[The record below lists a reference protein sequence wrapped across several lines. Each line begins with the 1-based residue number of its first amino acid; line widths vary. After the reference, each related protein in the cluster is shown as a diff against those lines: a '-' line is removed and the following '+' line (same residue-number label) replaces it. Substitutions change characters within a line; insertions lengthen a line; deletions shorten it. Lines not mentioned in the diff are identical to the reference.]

1 MPGILVV
8 AEHSNGRFRRVSLEV
23 LTKARELKGA
33 LGGPLAAVVAGSGV
47 ADAAGEL
54 GQYGAE
60 TVYVADHEA
69 LGSGVAAGHVDVVAG
84 LQATHDFSAI
94 LIGATALGK
103 DLAAAL
109 AVRLG
114 AGLNGDSTEL
124 TAAGAGLR
132 ARRPVFGGQ
141 NLVDAEWTGGPAI
154 ALVRPN
160 SFKPEPNGGSA
171 SVESVTPE
179 LGPVASAVKVTGRK
193 PAEEG
198 KISLEEA
205 SIIVSGGRGLG
216 APENFSYVEALAK
229 ELGAAVGASRA
240 AVDAGWYPHPSQVGQ
255 TGKTVSPNLY
265 IACGISGAIQH
276 KVGMQTSDVIVAVNK
291 DEEAPIFGF
300 ADFGVV
306 GDLFEI
312 LPKLTELVAA
322 RKAG

>member
-23 LTKARELKGA
+23 LSKARELKDA
-33 LGGPLAAVVAGSGV
+33 VGGPLAAVVAGDGV
-47 ADAAGEL
+47 ADAAAEL
-54 GQYGAE
+54 GKYGAE
-60 TVYVADHEA
+60 TVYVADNEA
-69 LGSGVAAGHVDVVAG
+69 LGRGLAAPHVDVVAG
-84 LQATHDFSAI
+84 LQAQQGFSAI
-94 LIGATALGK
+94 LVGATALGK

-114 AGLNGDSTEL
+114 AGLNGDSTGLSADGGRL
-124 TAAGAGLR
+124 T

-141 NLVDAEWTGGPAI
+141 NLVDAVWNGDPQI

-160 SFKPEPNGGSA
+160 SFKAEESGGSA
-171 SVESVTPE
+171 SVESISPE
-179 LGPVASAVKVTGRK
+179 LSATATAATVTDRK
-193 PAEEG
+193 PAAEG
-198 KISLEEA
+198 KIGLEEA

-216 APENFSYVEALAK
+216 APENFAVVEALAK

-240 AVDAGWYPHPSQVGQ
+240 AVDAGWYPHPQQVGQ

-276 KVGMQTSDVIVAVNK
+276 KVGMQTSDVIVAINK

-312 LPKLTELVAA
+312 VPKLTELVAS
-322 RKAG
+322 RKG